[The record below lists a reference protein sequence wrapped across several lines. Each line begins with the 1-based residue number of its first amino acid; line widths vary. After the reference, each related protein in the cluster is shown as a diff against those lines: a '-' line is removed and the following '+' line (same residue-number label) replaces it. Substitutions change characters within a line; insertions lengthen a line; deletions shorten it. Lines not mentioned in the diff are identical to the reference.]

1 MKKHSDA
8 FYKKA
13 YREYTLNVRAK
24 LGTPMSFTNFR
35 SAWDLASEE
44 GIKNKQRYLYYST
57 MYDTKYETALAE
69 LRALRDLGKDDV
81 KLKTLQKMDTQAFA
95 GIYKK
100 EIKQMFD
107 NELSRTGSKKA
118 ARELISTYWFGSK

>member
-24 LGTPMSFTNFR
+24 LGKPMSYTNFR

-57 MYDTKYETALAE
+57 MYETKYETALSE
-69 LRALRDLGKDDV
+69 YKALKDMGIKDV
-81 KLKTLQKMDTQAFA
+81 KLKSLQKMDTQSFA
-95 GIYKK
+95 GLYQT
-100 EIKQMFD
+100 EIQKMFD
-107 NELSRTGSKKA
+107 AEFNRTGSKKA